1 MGRMIDILRNAERR
15 PETQSVKALDH
26 ESATIGTELAQG
38 VDETASLKTDLPIF
52 DEDDPTVPFIE
63 VGAGREPTQ
72 RLLPPLP
79 TKPRIVEPAAPIA
92 VAPSPPAALGL
103 ISIRFQPVHPA
114 RMGKRNIATEI
125 VAFHQP
131 DHPVSVQYRSLSVE
145 ISRQLPGSL
154 PRVLLICGMSDGVGT
169 STVALNLAVTIARQD
184 LRVTIVDANLTR
196 PALADRLGLPS
207 GPGLKEVLAGQMPP
221 AWCLQESIQSNLVVL
236 PAGASGVPR
245 SGAELVPI
253 IEMLRDRS
261 DCVLLDGGPWNDA
274 AVANELASACDA
286 VYLVM
291 RQELAATPAAIE
303 MQELIVQKTGRLRG
317 CVLTER

>member
-15 PETQSVKALDH
+15 PEAQGAKAPDH
-26 ESATIGTELAQG
+26 ESPTVGTELAEG
-38 VDETASLKTDLPIF
+38 IGGSAPLGSDLPIF

-72 RLLPPLP
+72 RLLPPP
-79 TKPRIVEPAAPIA
+79 PAKPRIVEPPAPLA
-92 VAPSPPAALGL
+92 VAPFQSAALGL

-125 VAFHQP
+125 IAFHQP
-131 DHPVSVQYRSLSVE
+131 DHLVSVQYRSLSVE

-154 PRVLLICGMSDGVGT
+154 PRVLLICGMSDGVGA
-169 STVALNLAVTIARQD
+169 STVALNLAVTMARQD

-196 PALADRLGLPS
+196 PALAERLGLPS
-207 GPGLKEVLAGQMPP
+207 GPGLREVLAGQMPP
-221 AWCLQESIQSNLVVL
+221 AWCLQETMQSNLAVL

-253 IEMLRDRS
+253 VEMLRDRS
-261 DCVLLDGGPWNDA
+261 DCVLLDAGPWNEG
-274 AVANELASACDA
+274 AVANELAGASDA

-303 MQELIVQKTGRLRG
+303 MQEQIVQKTGRLRG